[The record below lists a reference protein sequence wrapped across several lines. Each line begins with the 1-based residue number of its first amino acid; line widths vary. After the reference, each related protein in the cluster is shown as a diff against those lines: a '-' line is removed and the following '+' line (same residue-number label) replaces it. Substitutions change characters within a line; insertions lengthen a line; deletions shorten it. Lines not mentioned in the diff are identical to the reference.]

1 MAQNQLPETGP
12 VQSPQEAGRK
22 ALVTGLELARNAI
35 KSANLEELQFILVND
50 MRALIP
56 FDRALLIVHLG
67 GKSRLTATNNQPKLE
82 SRSGW
87 VQKIN
92 EIAGPLR
99 KIERGLVLFSRD
111 FRPEGLSEE
120 TAAMLKNYM
129 DNVGCACVVIVPLTI
144 RDSVIGHLVL
154 EFFDA
159 SSPSEIEVLTLMNL
173 MPFFSAA
180 LMEKWLPTVD
190 GRVGR
195 IFYEQLSLQQPGI
208 RKKTLAKYVAGVLA
222 ILMLILMFPIT
233 MKVGGKAEASPE
245 YEYSANIQMDGIV
258 EQVLV
263 KEGDSVTSGTVLA
276 VLDSKEID
284 YKMRE
289 AQRLV
294 ESYNAEMQI
303 LRNLAAEN
311 PTKLAES
318 QLIALKRLRSQ
329 LELDFLTWQKQFL
342 NVKSPVDGTI
352 LTRRIES
359 LIGKK
364 FKAGESFCKIA
375 PQRHLVTE
383 IFVKESDIGY
393 VSPGQKGDVFFNY
406 QPSQT
411 FPLVIKSI
419 SPKAESMDRIGGVF
433 RVRAEFAEQPAEIKP
448 GMQGFARIFTQKESL
463 WFILTRRLKVRFNEF
478 FLHF

>member
-1 MAQNQLPETGP
+1 MAQNQLPESGP
-12 VQSPQEAGRK
+12 VQNPQEVGRK

-35 KSANLEELQFILVND
+35 RSTNLEELQFILVND
-50 MRALIP
+50 MRALLTY
-56 FDRALLIVHLG
+56 DRALLLVHLG
-67 GKSRLTATNNQPKLE
+67 GKSQLVATNNQPKLE
-82 SRSGW
+82 SKSGW
-87 VQKIN
+87 VQRIN
-92 EIAGPLR
+92 EIAAPVR
-99 KIERGLVLFSRD
+99 QINRGLVLFSHD

-120 TAAMLKNYM
+120 TASILKAYM
-129 DNVGCACVVIVPLTI
+129 DDVGCSCSVIVPMSV

-154 EFFDA
+154 EFFD
-159 SSPSEIEVLTLMNL
+159 SSGPGEIEVLTLMNL

-180 LMEKWLPTVD
+180 LMEKWMLAAD

-195 IFYEQLSLQQPGI
+195 IFYEQLSEEKPGI
-208 RKKTLAKYVAGVLA
+208 PRKTLAKYLAAGFAVLT
-222 ILMLILMFPIT
+222 LILLFPIT

-258 EQVLV
+258 EQVLI
-263 KEGDSVTSGTVLA
+263 KEGDSVKSAQVLA
-276 VLDSKEID
+276 VLDSKELD

-294 ESYNAEMQI
+294 ESYSAEMQI

-311 PTKLAES
+311 PSKLAES
-318 QLIALKRLRSQ
+318 QLVALKRLRSQ

-342 NVKSPVDGTI
+342 NVKSPVDGII

-359 LIGKK
+359 LVGKK

-383 IFVKESDIGY
+383 IFVKESDISY
-393 VSPGQKGDVFFNY
+393 VAAGQKGDVFFNY

-411 FPLVIKSI
+411 YPFIIKSI
-419 SPKAESMDRIGGVF
+419 APKSEPMERVGGVF
-433 RVRAEFAEQPAEIKP
+433 RVRAEFDEQPPEIKP
-448 GMQGFARIFTQKESL
+448 GMQGFAQIATQKESL
-463 WFILTRRLKVRFNEF
+463 WFILTRRLKTRINEF